1 MGLGFCVER
10 RLEELECAEIRWKVV
25 WWFLFVWGEGYGWG
39 IVECR
44 FRSIGGWVGCRGDG

>member
-44 FRSIGGWVGCRGDG
+44 FRSIGGWVGC